1 MNHGVR
7 GSFSVMVSS
16 GYMPSSGIVGSCGS
30 FIPSSL
36 RNLHTVFHSG
46 YINLRSHQQCK
57 RVHFSPNPLQ
67 HLLFVDFL
75 IIAILTGVRWYLIV
89 VLVCISRITSRG
101 WNGWMASL
109 TRWTWVW
116 VSSGS
121 WWWTGRPGMLR
132 FLGSQRVGHNWATE
146 MNWITSIVEHIF
158 VCLLATCMSS
168 LEKCL
173 FRSFSHSLIGLF
185 VFLVLTCMSCLYILE
200 MNPLSSCFSC
210 YYFLPFQGLSFHLDY
225 SFLCCARLLS
235 LIRSHL
241 FTFVF
246 ISITLGGRL

>member
-1 MNHGVR
+1 
-7 GSFSVMVSS
+7 
-16 GYMPSSGIVGSCGS
+16 MPSSGIVGSCGS

-36 RNLHTVFHSG
+36 RNLHTVFRSG

-121 WWWTGRPGMLR
+121 WWWTGRPGVLR

-173 FRSFSHSLIGLF
+173 FRSFLPLF
-185 VFLVLTCMSCLYILE
+185 NWVVFVLLSCVSCLYILE
-200 MNPLSSCFSC
+200 INPLSVVSFAVIFSHSERLLLH
-210 YYFLPFQGLSFHLDY
+210 FVY
-225 SFLCCARLLS
+225 SFLCYAK
-235 LIRSHL
+235 L
-241 FTFVF
+241 FKFN
-246 ISITLGGRL
+246 LGPTYFCFYFHYSWR